1 MTVDVVPVWAQW
13 VVAILLLAGS
23 LLALIGTIGLM
34 RLSNF
39 FQRIHAPTLG
49 NTMGTWCTVLAS
61 MLFFSY
67 LTGRPVVHELMIGL
81 FIVITAPVTSILLVR
96 AALGRDR
103 RMRRGSEDSPEGE
116 TDVSDAGPDLGLASI
131 RPRRQASESDPR
143 SQA

>member
-1 MTVDVVPVWAQW
+1 MSPDSVPAWVQW

-23 LLALIGTIGLM
+23 SLALIGTVGLM

-49 NTMGTWCTVLAS
+49 NTMGTWCTVAAS
-61 MLFFSY
+61 MLFFSH

-116 TDVSDAGPDLGLASI
+116 TDVPDSGPDLGLASI
-131 RPRRQASESDPR
+131 RPRRPDADPPPR
-143 SQA
+143 A